1 MPNLNKLTYY
11 QNYSE
16 IEKDFYA
23 PVSLLPN
30 GKPIQ
35 TMYCFLGR
43 VTPWDNLL
51 QPSSPEDSDLLP
63 DVPLQTQRY
72 LKSTYK
78 DIFVMKKITTNDI
91 SPVIQRNDWESGFI
105 YDTYADDVDMY
116 ALDQNGYLLYTF
128 YVKNRY
134 DQVFKCLWN
143 ANRTPSVDEPYF
155 QPGSYQTN
163 NIFYGD
169 DGYKWKYIY
178 TIDIGRKNKFMD
190 ILWMPV
196 PVTSNTPNP
205 ILSAAGTG
213 SIDVINVIDGGDN
226 YDTQNSII
234 SIVITGDGTGANAAA
249 VIDSNTQS
257 LTYKQITGISVTNPG
272 TNYTYATATV
282 VVANTSLITATQGSG
297 AILTAPVSPLGG
309 HGFNPVTELGCSRIM
324 ITAEFNGTESGYIPT
339 DIKYRQVGLIASPS
353 ARSTYPALANGA
365 IYKAYTEVFVSA
377 GFGLF
382 NSSETVYQGTLTNQ
396 TYSGTVLSF
405 DEAANLVKLINTQG
419 TPSLSAPLYG
429 ASTGTVRTLLS
440 NNSTDIIINS
450 GYITYIENRESITRS
465 DDGTEQFKFVLGY

>member
-1 MPNLNKLTYY
+1 MANQNLLTYY

-35 TMYCFLGR
+35 TMYCFLGK
-43 VTPWDNLL
+43 VTPWEN
-51 QPSSPEDSDLLP
+51 PRFEGSPEVIP

-105 YDTYADDVDMY
+105 YDAYADDADMY
-116 ALDQNGYLLYTF
+116 ALDENGYLLYTF

-143 ANRTPSVDEPYF
+143 ANRASTGSIDEPFF

-205 ILSAAGTG
+205 ILSSAGTG

-272 TNYTYATATV
+272 TNYTYATATA

-309 HGFNPVTELGCSRIM
+309 HGFDPVTELGCSRIM
-324 ITAEFNGTESGYIPT
+324 ITAEFNGAENGYIPT
-339 DIKYRQVGLIASPS
+339 DIEYRQVGLIASPS
-353 ARSTYPALANGA
+353 ARSTYPALANSA

-405 DEAANLVKLINTQG
+405 DEGANLVKLINTQG
-419 TPSLSAPLYG
+419 TPTLSAPLVG

-450 GYITYIENRESITRS
+450 GHITYIENRDSIARS
-465 DDGTEQFKFVLGY
+465 DDGTEQIKFVLGY

>member
-1 MPNLNKLTYY
+1 MANQNKLTYY

-23 PVSLLPN
+23 PVSILPN
-30 GKPIQ
+30 GKSIQ

-43 VTPWDNLL
+43 VTPWTDDTV
-51 QPSSPEDSDLLP
+51 PE
-63 DVPLQTQRY
+63 VPLQTQRY

-78 DIFVMKKITTNDI
+78 DIFVMKRITTNDI
-91 SPVIQRNDWESGFI
+91 SPVIQRNDWESGYI
-105 YDTYADDVDMY
+105 YDAYVDDADMY

-143 ANRTPSVDEPYF
+143 SNGSESLNEPFF

-196 PVTSNTPNP
+196 PVTANIPNP
-205 ILSAAGTG
+205 LLSSSGTG
-213 SIDVINVIDGGDN
+213 SVDAINVINRGNN

-234 SIVITGDGTGANAAA
+234 SIVITGDGTGANATAI
-249 VIDSNTQS
+249 IDSNTQS
-257 LTYKQITGISVTNPG
+257 LTYKQITDVSVTNPG

-282 VVANTSLITATQGSG
+282 TVANTSLITATQGSG
-297 AILTAPVSPLGG
+297 AILTSPVSPIGG
-309 HGFNPVTELGCSRIM
+309 HGFNPATELGASRIM
-324 ITAEFNGTESGYIPT
+324 ITAEFNGTENGFIPT

-353 ARSTYPALANGA
+353 ARSTYPALANAA

-382 NSSETVYQGTLTNQ
+382 NSSETVYQVFPAGSTTIV
-396 TYSGTVLSF
+396 YSGTVLSF
-405 DEAANLVKLINTQG
+405 DEGANLVKLINTQG
-419 TPSLSAPLYG
+419 TPSLSSPLYG
-429 ASTGTVRTLLS
+429 STGTVRTLLS

-450 GYITYIENRESITRS
+450 GYITYIENRDSIERS

>member
-1 MPNLNKLTYY
+1 
-11 QNYSE
+11 
-16 IEKDFYA
+16 
-23 PVSLLPN
+23 
-30 GKPIQ
+30 
-35 TMYCFLGR
+35 MYCFLGR
-43 VTPWDNLL
+43 VTPWTDDTV
-51 QPSSPEDSDLLP
+51 PE
-63 DVPLQTQRY
+63 VPLQTQRY

-78 DIFVMKKITTNDI
+78 DIFVMKRITTNDI
-91 SPVIQRNDWESGFI
+91 SPVIQRNDWESGYI
-105 YDTYADDVDMY
+105 YDAYVDDADMY

-143 ANRTPSVDEPYF
+143 SNRAASINEPFF

-196 PVTSNTPNP
+196 PVTANIPNP
-205 ILSAAGTG
+205 LLSSSGTG
-213 SIDVINVIDGGDN
+213 SVDAINVINRGNN

-234 SIVITGDGTGANAAA
+234 SIVITGDGTGANATAI
-249 VIDSNTQS
+249 IDSNTQS
-257 LTYKQITGISVTNPG
+257 LTYKQITDVSVTNPG

-282 VVANTSLITATQGSG
+282 TVANTSLITATQGSG
-297 AILTAPVSPLGG
+297 AILTSPVSPIGG
-309 HGFNPVTELGCSRIM
+309 HGFNPATELGASRIM
-324 ITAEFNGTESGYIPT
+324 ITAEFNGTENGFIPT

-353 ARSTYPALANGA
+353 ARSTYPALANAA

-382 NSSETVYQGTLTNQ
+382 NSSETVYQVFPAGSTTIV
-396 TYSGTVLSF
+396 YSGTVLSF
-405 DEAANLVKLINTQG
+405 DEGANLVKLINTQG
-419 TPSLSAPLYG
+419 TPSLSSPLYG
-429 ASTGTVRTLLS
+429 STGTVRTLLS

-450 GYITYIENRESITRS
+450 GYITYIENRDSIERS

>member
-1 MPNLNKLTYY
+1 MANQNKLTYY

-23 PVSLLPN
+23 PVSILPN
-30 GKPIQ
+30 GKSIQ

-43 VTPWDNLL
+43 VTPWTDDTV
-51 QPSSPEDSDLLP
+51 PE
-63 DVPLQTQRY
+63 VPLQTQRY
-72 LKSTYK
+72 LKSTYN
-78 DIFVMKKITTNDI
+78 DIFVMKRITTNDI

-105 YDTYADDVDMY
+105 YDAYVDDADMY

-143 ANRTPSVDEPYF
+143 SNRAASINEPFF

-196 PVTSNTPNP
+196 PVTANIPNP
-205 ILSAAGTG
+205 LLSSSGTG
-213 SIDVINVIDGGDN
+213 SVDAINVINRGNN

-234 SIVITGDGTGANAAA
+234 SIVITGDGTGANATAI
-249 VIDSNTQS
+249 IDSNTQS
-257 LTYKQITGISVTNPG
+257 LTYKQITDVSVTNPG

-282 VVANTSLITATQGSG
+282 TVANTSLITATQGSG
-297 AILTAPVSPLGG
+297 AILTSPVSPIGG
-309 HGFNPVTELGCSRIM
+309 HGFNPATELGASRIM
-324 ITAEFNGTESGYIPT
+324 ITAEFNGTENGFIPT

-353 ARSTYPALANGA
+353 ARSTYPALANAA

-382 NSSETVYQGTLTNQ
+382 NSSETVYQVFPAGSTTIV
-396 TYSGTVLSF
+396 YSGTVLSF
-405 DEAANLVKLINTQG
+405 DEGANLVKLINTQG
-419 TPSLSAPLYG
+419 TPSLSSPLYG
-429 ASTGTVRTLLS
+429 STGTVRTLLS

-450 GYITYIENRESITRS
+450 GYITYIENRDSIERS

>member
-1 MPNLNKLTYY
+1 MANQNKLTYY

-23 PVSLLPN
+23 PVSILPN
-30 GKPIQ
+30 GKSIQ

-43 VTPWDNLL
+43 VTPWTDDTV
-51 QPSSPEDSDLLP
+51 PE
-63 DVPLQTQRY
+63 VPLQTQRY

-78 DIFVMKKITTNDI
+78 DIFVMKRITTNDI
-91 SPVIQRNDWESGFI
+91 SPVIQRNDWESGYI
-105 YDTYADDVDMY
+105 YDAYVDDADMY

-143 ANRTPSVDEPYF
+143 SNRAESINEPFF

-196 PVTSNTPNP
+196 PVTANIPNP
-205 ILSAAGTG
+205 LLSSSGTG
-213 SIDVINVIDGGDN
+213 SVDAINVINRGNN

-234 SIVITGDGTGANAAA
+234 SIVITGDGTGANATAI
-249 VIDSNTQS
+249 IDSNTQS
-257 LTYKQITGISVTNPG
+257 LTYKQITDVSVTNPG
-272 TNYTYATATV
+272 TNYTYATATFTV
-282 VVANTSLITATQGSG
+282 SNTSLITATQGSG
-297 AILTAPVSPLGG
+297 AILTSPVSPIGG
-309 HGFNPVTELGCSRIM
+309 HGFNPATELGASRIM
-324 ITAEFNGTESGYIPT
+324 ITAEFNGTENGFIPT

-353 ARSTYPALANGA
+353 ARSTYPALANAA

-382 NSSETVYQGTLTNQ
+382 NSSETVYQVFPAGSTTIV
-396 TYSGTVLSF
+396 YSGTVLSF
-405 DEAANLVKLINTQG
+405 DEGANLVKLINTQG
-419 TPSLSAPLYG
+419 TPSLSSPLYG
-429 ASTGTVRTLLS
+429 STGTVRTLLS

-450 GYITYIENRESITRS
+450 GYITYIENRDSIERS

>member
-1 MPNLNKLTYY
+1 MANQNKLTYY

-23 PVSLLPN
+23 PVSILPN
-30 GKPIQ
+30 GKSIQ

-43 VTPWDNLL
+43 VTPWTDDTV
-51 QPSSPEDSDLLP
+51 PE
-63 DVPLQTQRY
+63 VPLQTQRY

-78 DIFVMKKITTNDI
+78 DIFIMKRITTNDI
-91 SPVIQRNDWESGFI
+91 SPVIQRNDWESGYI
-105 YDTYADDVDMY
+105 YDAYVDDADMY

-143 ANRTPSVDEPYF
+143 SNRAASINEPFF

-196 PVTSNTPNP
+196 PVTANIPNP
-205 ILSAAGTG
+205 ILSSSGTG
-213 SIDVINVIDGGDN
+213 SIDAINVINRGNN

-234 SIVITGDGTGANAAA
+234 SIVITGDGTGANATAI
-249 VIDSNTQS
+249 IDSNTQS
-257 LTYKQITGISVTNPG
+257 LTYKQITDVSVTNPG

-282 VVANTSLITATQGSG
+282 TVANTSLITATQGSG
-297 AILTAPVSPLGG
+297 AILTSPVSPIGG
-309 HGFNPVTELGCSRIM
+309 HGFNPATELGASRIM
-324 ITAEFNGTESGYIPT
+324 ITAEFNGTENGFIPT

-353 ARSTYPALANGA
+353 ARSTYPSLANGA

-382 NSSETVYQGTLTNQ
+382 NSSETVYQVFPAGSTTIV
-396 TYSGTVLSF
+396 YSGTVLSF
-405 DEAANLVKLINTQG
+405 DEGANLVKLINTQG
-419 TPSLSAPLYG
+419 TPSLSSPLYG
-429 ASTGTVRTLLS
+429 STGTVRTLLS

-450 GYITYIENRESITRS
+450 GYITYIENRDSIERS

>member
-1 MPNLNKLTYY
+1 MANQNLLTYY

-43 VTPWDNLL
+43 VTPWTNDTT
-51 QPSSPEDSDLLP
+51 E
-63 DVPLQTQRY
+63 VPQQTQRY

-105 YDTYADDVDMY
+105 YDAYADDADMY
-116 ALDQNGYLLYTF
+116 ALDENGYLLYTF

-143 ANRTPSVDEPYF
+143 ANRASTGSIDEPFF

-205 ILSAAGTG
+205 ILSSAGTG

-272 TNYTYATATV
+272 TNYTYATATA

-309 HGFNPVTELGCSRIM
+309 HGFDPVTELGCSRIM
-324 ITAEFNGTESGYIPT
+324 ITAEFNGAENGYIPT
-339 DIKYRQVGLIASPS
+339 DIEYRQVGLIASPS
-353 ARSTYPALANGA
+353 ARSTYPALANSA

-405 DEAANLVKLINTQG
+405 DEGANLVKLINTQG
-419 TPSLSAPLYG
+419 TPTLSAPLVG

-450 GYITYIENRESITRS
+450 GHITYIENRDSIARS

>member
-1 MPNLNKLTYY
+1 
-11 QNYSE
+11 
-16 IEKDFYA
+16 
-23 PVSLLPN
+23 
-30 GKPIQ
+30 
-35 TMYCFLGR
+35 
-43 VTPWDNLL
+43 
-51 QPSSPEDSDLLP
+51 
-63 DVPLQTQRY
+63 
-72 LKSTYK
+72 
-78 DIFVMKKITTNDI
+78 MKKITTNDI
-91 SPVIQRNDWESGFI
+91 SPVIQRNDWISGFI
-105 YDTYADDVDMY
+105 YDAYADDADMF
-116 ALDQNGYLLYTF
+116 ALDENGYLLYTF

-143 ANRTPSVDEPYF
+143 ANSAESVDEPFF

>member
-1 MPNLNKLTYY
+1 MANQNKLTYY

-43 VTPWDNLL
+43 VTPWTND
-51 QPSSPEDSDLLP
+51 SVPE
-63 DVPLQTQRY
+63 VPLQTQRY

-78 DIFVMKKITTNDI
+78 DIFVMKRITTNDI

-105 YDTYADDVDMY
+105 YDAYVDDADMY

-143 ANRTPSVDEPYF
+143 SNRAESVNEPFF

-190 ILWMPV
+190 VLWMPV
-196 PVTSNTPNP
+196 PVTANTPNP
-205 ILSAAGTG
+205 ILSSAGTG
-213 SIDVINVIDGGDN
+213 SVDAINVINRGNN

-234 SIVITGDGTGANAAA
+234 SIVITGDGTGANATAL
-249 VIDSNTQS
+249 IDSNTQS
-257 LTYKQITGISVTNPG
+257 LTYKQITDISVTNPG
-272 TNYTYATATV
+272 TNYTFATATV
-282 VVANTSLITATQGSG
+282 TVANTSLITAIQGSG
-297 AILTAPVSPLGG
+297 AILTSPVSPIGG
-309 HGFNPVTELGCSRIM
+309 HGFNPATELGASRIM
-324 ITAEFNGTESGYIPT
+324 ITAEFNGTESGFIPT
-339 DIKYRQVGLIASPS
+339 DIDYRQVGLIASPS

-450 GYITYIENRESITRS
+450 GYITYIENRESISRS